1 MPWFVVDD
9 NAHSHPKMIAAG
21 NAALGLWLRCGAY
34 AAQHLT
40 DGIVPGVIA
49 KMYGS
54 KPQITRLI
62 AAGLW
67 HEHGHTCKRPKCAQP
82 APGDYYIH
90 DYLDPYNPSREEVE
104 GKRKRAADKKRAYR
118 AAQETNA
125 NRDGIADDSHEN
137 RERFDEESSTNHA
150 PKNHVP
156 AGHEDSSPGD
166 SAGTR
171 ARAFP
176 SPPLPSSNYDVV
188 DVGGESAGSEARE
201 PRPDGPLAPIDT
213 ANFTVTDGMRRW
225 AHRDGYAS
233 LIDIDHSTAQ
243 FVSHYRSTGTR
254 RKSWP
259 DAWQKWIRD
268 DAKRATDRG
277 GHPQQGAL
285 LVALPGGGQTPPRPS
300 TTDARVQAALDL
312 GRQMQAEYDAA
323 QAAAH
328 KEAR

>member
-54 KPQITRLI
+54 KPQIARLV

-67 HEHGHTCKRPKCAQP
+67 HERGHTCPHPKCAQP

-90 DYLDPYNPSREEVE
+90 DYLAPYNPSRDEVE
-104 GKRKRAADKKRAYR
+104 RKRERAAEKKRKQRS
-118 AAQETNA
+118 AQDSDA
-125 NRDGIADDSHEN
+125 NRSGFADESQTIRN
-137 RERFDEESSTNHA
+137 RIDDESSTNHS
-150 PKNHVP
+150 PKNDEF
-156 AGHEDSSPGD
+156 AGHSDVSPGD
-166 SAGTR
+166 GSGTR

-176 SPPLPSSNYDVV
+176 SPPLPSNTDVA
-188 DVGGESAGSEARE
+188 DVGGDSSGS
-201 PRPDGPLAPIDT
+201 RPPDLDHLAPIDA
-213 ANFTVTDGMRRW
+213 ANFRLTDGMRRW
-225 AHRDGYAS
+225 AHRDGYAQ
-233 LIDIDHSTAQ
+233 LIDIDHATAQ
-243 FVSHYRSTGTR
+243 FISHYRSTGAR

-268 DAKRATDRG
+268 DAQRAAQRAPRPG
-277 GHPQQGAL
+277 NV
-285 LVALPGGGQTPPRPS
+285 VALPGQPPLRRS
-300 TTDARVQAALDL
+300 TTDERVAQGLALVEHFRAL
-312 GRQMQAEYDAA
+312 EA
-323 QAAAH
+323 QQGDTA
-328 KEAR
+328 

>member
-21 NAALGLWLRCGAY
+21 NAALGLWLRCGTY

-54 KPQITRLI
+54 RPQIARLV

-67 HEHGHTCKRPKCAQP
+67 HEHGHTCRRPKCAQP
-82 APGDYYIH
+82 APGDFYIH
-90 DYLDPYNPSREEVE
+90 DYLAPYNPSRDEVE
-104 GKRKRAADKKRAYR
+104 RKRERAAEKKRKQRSTQDSD
-118 AAQETNA
+118 A
-125 NRDGIADDSHEN
+125 NRDGF
-137 RERFDEESSTNHA
+137 FDESRANRNRFEGESSTNHT
-150 PKNHVP
+150 PKNEDS
-156 AGHEDSSPGD
+156 AGHDASSPGD
-166 SAGTR
+166 NTGTR

-176 SPPLPSSNYDVV
+176 SPPLPSNYYDVAEE
-188 DVGGESAGSEARE
+188 GGETTGSTPVDLDR
-201 PRPDGPLAPIDT
+201 LAPTPIEL
-213 ANFTVTDGMRRW
+213 ASFTVTDGMRRW
-225 AHRDGYAS
+225 AHRDGYAA

-243 FVSHYRSTGTR
+243 FVSHYRATGAH

-268 DAKRATDRG
+268 DAKRATERADR
-277 GHPQQGAL
+277 PTSNVVPFTQ
-285 LVALPGGGQTPPRPS
+285 PRPS

-323 QAAAH
+323 QAATH
-328 KEAR
+328 QEAQ

>member
-54 KPQITRLI
+54 KPQITRLV

-82 APGDYYIH
+82 QPGDYYIH
-90 DYLDPYNPSREEVE
+90 DYLAPYNPSRAEVV
-104 GKRKRAADKKRAYR
+104 RKRTKAADKKRAYR
-118 AAQETNA
+118 AAQEENTN
-125 NRDGIADDSHEN
+125 REGIDDESHEN
-137 RERFDEESSTNHA
+137 RDRFDDDSSTNRA
-150 PKNHVP
+150 PKNHTS
-156 AGHEDSSPGD
+156 AGQGTASPGD
-166 SAGTR
+166 NSGTR

-176 SPPLPSSNYDVV
+176 SPPLPSNNYDVADV
-188 DVGGESAGSEARE
+188 DGGATGSRAPE
-201 PRPDGPLAPIDT
+201 PWPDGPLAPIDA

-225 AHRDGYAS
+225 AHRDGYAA
-233 LIDIDHSTAQ
+233 LVDIDHATAQ
-243 FVSHYRSTGTR
+243 FISHYRSTGAR

-268 DAKRATDRG
+268 DAKKAAERRPYGTSN
-277 GHPQQGAL
+277 
-285 LVALPGGGQTPPRPS
+285 VIALPGQHQPLTG
-300 TTDARVQAALDL
+300 TDAKVAGWLAIAEQL
-312 GRQMQAEYDAA
+312 RQEGDTA
-323 QAAAH
+323 
-328 KEAR
+328 